1 MFFYIIWNKVLT
13 IIIKPSQ
20 IDQYLGHEPEPTK
33 WHTVT
38 QEQINQFADCTL
50 DHQYIHVDP
59 LKAKESLFGTTIA
72 HGFLSVSLL
81 SHFAEEFSLVIDGCY
96 MGINYGFDRL
106 RFISPVKV
114 DSRIRARAK
123 YLEISAKK
131 PGQFDFKVEVT
142 IEIEHSKRPA
152 LVCEWLCRQMVK

>member
-1 MFFYIIWNKVLT
+1 MFFYIIWNKALT
-13 IIIKPSQ
+13 TIIKPSQ
-20 IDQYLGHEPEPTK
+20 IDQHLGHEPDPTK

-38 QEQINQFADCTL
+38 QDQINQFADCTL

-59 LKAKESLFGTTIA
+59 LKAKDSFFGTTIA

-96 MGINYGFDRL
+96 MGINYGFDKL

-123 YLEISAKK
+123 YLDITTKK